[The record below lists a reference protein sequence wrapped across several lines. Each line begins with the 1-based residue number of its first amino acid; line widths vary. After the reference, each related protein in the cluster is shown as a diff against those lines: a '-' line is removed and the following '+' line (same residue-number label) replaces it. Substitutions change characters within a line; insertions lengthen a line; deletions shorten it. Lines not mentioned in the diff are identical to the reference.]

1 MAQRYEYQD
10 IEGHIILLFVHPA
23 ENYQNFKD
31 NTKNELAI
39 SGSKS
44 AQFVVVAKLQLLLS
58 VKRTSVSYNA
68 VSGYR

>member
-1 MAQRYEYQD
+1 MFS
-10 IEGHIILLFVHPA
+10 HF
-23 ENYQNFKD
+23 ENYQNFKV

-58 VKRTSVSYNA
+58 VKRTSESYNA